1 MLGVSILVI
10 SSQWGNFVTQYLDMN
25 SCLDIT
31 NTGEK
36 ERGRREM
43 SNVGSNNK
51 QFLITQLMWLGIS
64 FGISI
69 TISILI
75 PFPISLVI
83 IIAVFIMLNLYM
95 RKRMMQRMGMGG
107 GGSGGIFGSIFS
119 SSSSMFGGDTSL
131 KYYCMSCGTQHKQ
144 ATCPKCG
151 SKMKRVG
158 FWWWVSLDAG
168 NQKEKC
174 IA

>member
-1 MLGVSILVI
+1 
-10 SSQWGNFVTQYLDMN
+10 MN

-31 NTGEK
+31 STGEK
-36 ERGRREM
+36 ERGRRKM

-95 RKRMMQRMGMGG
+95 RKRMMQRMGMRG

-131 KYYCMSCGTQHKQ
+131 KYFCMSCGTQHKQ
-144 ATCPKCG
+144 STCPKCG
-151 SKMKRVG
+151 SKMKR
-158 FWWWVSLDAG
+158 AG
-168 NQKEKC
+168 L
-174 IA
+174 